1 MSNFLHFCLSSL
13 AVKVGI
19 IIALASKSHVGIY
32 SYGHLFN
39 YLLGSYNVPSSVLST
54 EDIVESKTQTPF
66 LYLWSMVRVGWRVS
80 LYSISCKINQ
90 DNQTVHDALEG
101 DLGGYQVRRG
111 ENG

>member
-1 MSNFLHFCLSSL
+1 M
-13 AVKVGI
+13 
-19 IIALASKSHVGIY
+19 
-32 SYGHLFN
+32 
-39 YLLGSYNVPSSVLST
+39 PSSVLST

-101 DLGGYQVRRG
+101 EERRERVGRGRCGWGREDGSPVHSEAGGRG
-111 ENG
+111 HPRCLLCPGL

>member
-1 MSNFLHFCLSSL
+1 M
-13 AVKVGI
+13 
-19 IIALASKSHVGIY
+19 
-32 SYGHLFN
+32 
-39 YLLGSYNVPSSVLST
+39 PSSVLST

-66 LYLWSMVRVGWRVS
+66 LYLWSMVRVGWPVS